1 MGRKY
6 DIIAIGVAILDSIIT
21 GFDPEPVSPAGYRA
35 ESCTLNAGGDAVNES
50 VSAAKLGLNTAILC
64 HLGNDAAGDIIAE
77 TLQSNGVDTD
87 LIIRSDEHPT
97 PVTTIFVKE
106 DGNRQ
111 SITNQAHNYNFHP
124 ESYTDIFSETRA
136 VILGSLFRAPFN
148 DPDVI
153 KQVVTAAK
161 QNDVLVIADVKM
173 PNFRRLTLDDI
184 ADSLPMI
191 DYITPNEAE
200 AEFYTG
206 ESDVSSMADV
216 FAGYGVKN
224 VIIKQGARG
233 CYFRNAE
240 DVISTSLQ
248 VPAFRIDAVD
258 GTGAGDNYI
267 AGFAS
272 EILRGSD
279 PEYALRFANA
289 CGAICTTQV
298 GACTALKDRGQ
309 VLHFLDQHQ

>member
-6 DIIAIGVAILDSIIT
+6 DIITIGVAILDSIIT

-35 ESCTLNAGGDAVNES
+35 DSCTLSAGGDAVNES
-50 VSAAKLGLNTAILC
+50 IAAAKLGLKTAILC
-64 HLGNDAAGDIIAE
+64 HLGNDSAGDIIAE
-77 TLQSNGVDTD
+77 TLKTNGVCTD

-124 ESYTDIFSETRA
+124 ESFTDIFRDTRA

-148 DPDVI
+148 DPDIVR
-153 KQVVTAAK
+153 QVVAAAR
-161 QNDVLVIADVKM
+161 QNDVLVFADTKM

-184 ADSLPMI
+184 ADSLPLI
-191 DYITPNEAE
+191 DYITPNESE

-206 ESDVSSMADV
+206 KSNESSMADV
-216 FAGYGVKN
+216 LTGYGAKN
-224 VIIKQGARG
+224 VIIKQGAKG
-233 CYFRNAE
+233 CYFRSAAG
-240 DVISTSLQ
+240 DVSTSIQ
-248 VPAFRIDAVD
+248 VPAFSIDAVD
-258 GTGAGDNYI
+258 GTGAGDNFI

-279 PEYALRFANA
+279 TEYALRFANA

-298 GACTALKDRGQ
+298 GACTALSGRDQ
-309 VLHFLDQHQ
+309 VLEFLNHHL